1 MNIVFYQIYLEIK
14 TMRVFFINL
23 VKFMARKSTEALFL
37 GQMQLK
43 VESRTC
49 RVMVQYDK
57 LPIDCHDS
65 PVTLKAVSV
74 CSVGTKNNV

>member
-1 MNIVFYQIYLEIK
+1 
-14 TMRVFFINL
+14 MRVFFINL

-57 LPIDCHDS
+57 LH
-65 PVTLKAVSV
+65 
-74 CSVGTKNNV
+74 

>member
-1 MNIVFYQIYLEIK
+1 
-14 TMRVFFINL
+14 MRVFFINL
-23 VKFMARKSTEALFL
+23 VKFMARKSTEALLL